1 MGSKIKRP
9 QQARRYHPSPV
20 HICTHTLS
28 LPPLFYLF
36 IYLLQRLGR
45 VALVWRD
52 QGAVGDLLV
61 RVRGEDDEVGGVVD
75 HGEGGLIS
83 CQLCFS
89 YITQERGGGGGIT
102 YKTIARAK
110 LAAPARRHRVDAAR
124 GRAAVGLVGERRGRA
139 ARDDLGARGD
149 GGAVVDAK
157 GPHARGEA
165 GVAGPG
171 EAGDGPRHGV
181 GHHGLGLRAAALLVG
196 GDGEGG
202 GGREEGGDDE
212 VLDLHGDGSGGWVM
226 WILSWYVIIYYY
238 R

>member
-1 MGSKIKRP
+1 M
-9 QQARRYHPSPV
+9 
-20 HICTHTLS
+20 
-28 LPPLFYLF
+28 
-36 IYLLQRLGR
+36 GR

-52 QGAVGDLLV
+52 HGAVGDLLV
-61 RVRGEDDEVGGVVD
+61 RVRGEDDEFGGVID
-75 HGEGGLIS
+75 HGEGGLQDIMS
-83 CQLCFS
+83 AILL
-89 YITQERGGGGGIT
+89 YTTQKWGST

-110 LAAPARRHRVDAAR
+110 LAAPVRRHRVDAAS

-157 GPHARGEA
+157 GPYARGEA

-171 EAGDGPRHGV
+171 EAGDGPRHGL
-181 GHHGLGLRAAALLVG
+181 GHHGLGLGAAALLVG

-202 GGREEGGDDE
+202 GGREEGGNEE

-226 WILSWYVIIYYY
+226 WISVGM
-238 R
+238 